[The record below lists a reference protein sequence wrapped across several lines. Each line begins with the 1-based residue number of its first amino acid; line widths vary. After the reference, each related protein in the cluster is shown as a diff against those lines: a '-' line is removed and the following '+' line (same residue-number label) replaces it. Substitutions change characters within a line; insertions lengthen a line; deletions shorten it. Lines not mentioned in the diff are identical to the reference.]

1 MGKIKITKKQYE
13 AILLHE
19 QEARLKLIKSTINE
33 EEKDKDALS
42 KEISDLVFI
51 LAKLLGK
58 ELTGQNKIYLEKA
71 LSDKAKLK
79 TLKEMLEDSE
89 KTKKLIDAL
98 VSKGMNNP
106 SEKIGKNALK
116 IVDEFNKLDNEIQ
129 LDDKA
134 IHNLLSLVHK

>member
-19 QEARLKLIKSTINE
+19 QEARLKSIKSTINE

-106 SEKIGKNALK
+106 AEKIGKNALK